1 MFFDRI
7 EIRHSSE
14 VCMPAPSRPCGFT
27 LIELVVVVIVLGI
40 VTAVVAVRAGS
51 LETRPMA
58 QAAALRAHLRQTQSR
73 AIKSGSEW
81 GMRSA
86 GSEYWMFEGA
96 NPAALSAVRPLPGE
110 EALRMDLTEKGV
122 NISGFTVIF
131 DQYGIP
137 HSSSGVLLSTNLGIT
152 VQSPG
157 DASNSAVLTIIPETG
172 YVQ

>member
-1 MFFDRI
+1 
-7 EIRHSSE
+7 
-14 VCMPAPSRPCGFT
+14 
-27 LIELVVVVIVLGI
+27 
-40 VTAVVAVRAGS
+40 
-51 LETRPMA
+51 
-58 QAAALRAHLRQTQSR
+58 
-73 AIKSGSEW
+73 
-81 GMRSA
+81 
-86 GSEYWMFEGA
+86 MFEGA

-110 EALRMDLTEKGV
+110 EALRVDLTEKGV